1 MQNIKNLQLNH
12 EESQDTIS
20 NSNYE
25 NNESKLNNS
34 FEKQLQKKISSSDE
48 SIISSSD
55 ITFDSESDGDNQ
67 NNKILEKKSN
77 YVKVK

>member
-20 NSNYE
+20 NSNFE

-48 SIISSSD
+48 SIIRSSD
-55 ITFDSESDGDNQ
+55 IKYNKGSDGNNQ

>member
-20 NSNYE
+20 NSNFE

-55 ITFDSESDGDNQ
+55 ITIESESDEDIQ
-67 NNKILEKKSN
+67 KDKIIEKKSN

>member
-20 NSNYE
+20 NSNFE

-34 FEKQLQKKISSSDE
+34 FEKQLKKKISSSDE